1 MRERNIGAR
10 DRMLRLVA
18 SVVLVVA
25 GIATLELGAEL
36 LALAPI
42 AMGLVALVTAV
53 TGRSPLYTALGISTL
68 QLTRVP
74 VGPWTALSYDSRR
87 PCHHF

>member
-18 SVVLVVA
+18 SVMLVAA
-25 GIATLELGAEL
+25 GIATLELSAEL
-36 LALAPI
+36 LGLAPI

-74 VGPWTALSYDSRR
+74 AGPWMALSYDSRR

>member
-25 GIATLELGAEL
+25 GIAMIELDAEL
-36 LALAPI
+36 VALAPV
-42 AMGLVALVTAV
+42 AAGLVALVTAV
-53 TGRSPLYTALGISTL
+53 AGRSPLYAALGISTL

-74 VGPWTALSYDSRR
+74 VGPWTALPYDSSR
-87 PCHHF
+87 PFHHF